1 MSSAR
6 SPLARVSRI
15 VRYPVK
21 SMAGQA
27 VRSTRIGWHGLQGDR
42 RYAFVATDDRSGFPW
57 ITARDAPQLV
67 SWVPAFE
74 DDARPDQ
81 SPVLVRW
88 ENVEARPIHDASV
101 EKRVSELAGRPARLI
116 HLWAGIFDTEEV
128 SLISTDSIQ
137 SACTAAGLLPSAD
150 RFRAN
155 IELEPLDTAQL
166 NEERWLGYR
175 LIFGNRPDS
184 ARLRVARLDK
194 RCQVVNINPLTAVSE
209 PGLFESIAKNRKNAL
224 GIYARAE
231 APGTVE
237 VDDVVS
243 LLRS

>member
-15 VRYPVK
+15 VRYPIK

-42 RYAFVATDDRSGFPW
+42 RYAFVATNDRSGFPW
-57 ITARDAPQLV
+57 ITARDVPEFV
-67 SWVPAFE
+67 TWVPTFE
-74 DDARPDQ
+74 DEARPDQ

-88 ENVEARPIHDASV
+88 GDAQARLIHEASV

-116 HLWAGIFDTEEV
+116 HIWGGIFDAEEV
-128 SLISTDSIQ
+128 SLISTHSIQ
-137 SACTAAGLLPSAD
+137 AACADAGLPVSAD

-155 IELEPLDTAQL
+155 IELESLDAASL

-175 LIFGNRPDS
+175 LIFGDRQDS
-184 ARLRVARLDK
+184 ARVRVTRPDK
-194 RCQVVNINPLTAVSE
+194 RCQVVNINPLTGVSE
-209 PGLFESIAKNRKNAL
+209 PGLFESVAKSRKNVL
-224 GIYARAE
+224 GVYARAE

-237 VDDVVS
+237 VGDVVY
-243 LLRS
+243 LLRA